1 MAQLERSDEMEIVLR
16 QVASVVYVRQT
27 GDREAGDRLK
37 GLVTLGDN
45 IAPPWLID
53 EARGYSQQ
61 IHKQRAWL
69 KAAAKGNTATM
80 GQKGDGKGQG
90 KGKGKGKKGAQGAPD
105 TQA

>member
-37 GLVTLGDN
+37 GLVTPGDN

-69 KAAAKGNTATM
+69 KAAAKGNTATTS
-80 GQKGDGKGQG
+80 QKGDKGQG